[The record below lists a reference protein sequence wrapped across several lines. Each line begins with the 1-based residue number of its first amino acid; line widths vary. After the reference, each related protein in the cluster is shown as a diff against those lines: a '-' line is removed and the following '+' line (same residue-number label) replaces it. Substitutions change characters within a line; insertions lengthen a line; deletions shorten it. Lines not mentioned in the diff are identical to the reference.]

1 MKFNKSSLRARI
13 WCATCFFFVLLL
25 APFEVFAETQS
36 VNSGDSA
43 WLLVAAGLVL
53 MMSLPG
59 LAMFYSGLVR
69 TKNALSIF
77 IQCVAIVALASMI
90 WLVIGYS
97 LVFTNGAAQD
107 WLGGF
112 SKSLLSG
119 VTPASVSGTIPEYLF
134 FTFQLT
140 FAAITPALVIGG
152 FAERIRFS
160 VVLWFS
166 ALWLLFVYIPVA
178 HWVWGGGWLS
188 RLGVMDFAGGLVVH
202 VTAGVAALVCALVV
216 KKRRGFPEVSM
227 PPHNLPLTAAGAGL
241 LWFGWFGFNGGSALA
256 ANGQAASAL
265 LATHLGASAGAL
277 AWMTVEW
284 LRYRKPSV
292 LGILTGMVAGL
303 GTITPASGYVSP
315 IGAVCIGATAGVG
328 CFFAT
333 SLVRRVL
340 KIDDSLDVSP
350 VHGVGGAV
358 GTTLTA
364 IFASA
369 QLGGS
374 GYSIQTTMSGQLGV
388 QLLGVAAVGS
398 WCALMTWGLL
408 RLLDATL
415 GLRVNEEQET
425 EGLDVAEHGERG
437 YII

>member
-1 MKFNKSSLRARI
+1 MRILCLFRSPLLR
-13 WCATCFFFVLLL
+13 VNSLLL
-25 APFEVFAETQS
+25 MCLAPAAS
-36 VNSGDSA
+36 RADSANINSGDTA
-43 WLLVAAGLVL
+43 WLLVATALVL

-77 IQCVAIVALASMI
+77 IQCFAIVS
-90 WLVIGYS
+90 LVSILWIFAGYS
-97 LVFTNGAAQD
+97 LVFEDGHSTQQ
-107 WLGGF
+107 WLGGL
-112 SKSLLSG
+112 SKSWLSG
-119 VTPASVSGTIPEYLF
+119 VASSSISGTIPEYLF
-134 FTFQLT
+134 VAFQLT

-166 ALWLLFVYIPVA
+166 ALWLLLVYVPVA
-178 HWVWGGGWLS
+178 HWVWGGGWLAK
-188 RLGVMDFAGGLVVH
+188 LGVMDFAGGLVVH
-202 VTAGVAALVCALVV
+202 VTAGTAALVCALVV

-241 LWFGWFGFNGGSALA
+241 LWFGWYGFNGGSALA
-256 ANGQAASAL
+256 ANGSAASAL

-277 AWMTVEW
+277 SWMIVEW
-284 LRYRKPSV
+284 VKYRKPSV

-303 GTITPASGYVSP
+303 GTITPASGFVSP
-315 IGAVCIGATAGVG
+315 IGGICIGAIAGIV

-333 SLVRRVL
+333 LLVKRVL

-350 VHGVGGAV
+350 VHGVGGAI

-364 IFASA
+364 IFAST

-374 GYSIQTTMSGQLGV
+374 GYTVQTSMGAQLGIQAV
-388 QLLGVAAVGS
+388 GVISVAA
-398 WCALMTWGLL
+398 WCILVTWILL
-408 RLLDATL
+408 RMLDATL